1 MSNHRYQL
9 QGKNLKKMNFHL
21 LYITTARYDSD
32 WHSTIH
38 SHYFTELFYVIQGKG
53 SFIVENT
60 SFPVKADDLIIVNAN
75 VLHTEVSNDEEP
87 LEYIALG
94 IDGLQFQI
102 SEQGEESLYSV
113 HNYRDYK
120 HEILFYL
127 KTLVQEIEQGD
138 QENELVCQNL
148 LEVLIINMMR
158 RTKENLIAAPA
169 QKTSKECIF
178 IEKYILDHYTE
189 DITLDTLASLTF
201 MNKYH
206 LVHTFK
212 KYKGTSPINFLIDKR
227 ILEAKNLLE
236 TTNYSIAQISDI
248 IGFSSQSYF
257 SQIFRK
263 ITGVTPLQYRKNCAI
278 DLP

>member
-9 QGKNLKKMNFHL
+9 QSKHLKKMNFRL

-53 SFIVENT
+53 SFIIENI

-75 VLHTEVSNDEEP
+75 VSHTEVSNDEDP

-102 SEQGEESLYSV
+102 SEQEEENDYSV

-138 QENELVCQNL
+138 EENEHVCQNL

-158 RTKENLIAAPA
+158 RTKQDLIAAPA

-189 DITLDTLASLTF
+189 DVTLDTLSTLTF

-212 KYKGTSPINFLIDKR
+212 KYKGVSPINFLIEKR
-227 ILEAKNLLE
+227 IDEAKNLLE
-236 TTNYSIAQISDI
+236 STNYSIAQISDI

-257 SQIFRK
+257 SQLFRK
-263 ITGVTPLQYRKNCAI
+263 ITGQTPLQYRKTCHI
-278 DLP
+278 ET